1 MITSTE
7 FVLFF
12 AFCLMSAYAFKLR
25 HDMKMMKLFMQAFL
39 EDEELRDKV
48 LEMHA
53 KHVKA

>member
-12 AFCLMSAYAFKLR
+12 AFCLMSAYAFKLK